1 MQTLNFITVCPV
13 STLPLDEIC
22 LTFLHA
28 DYSPN
33 QDGLTTLLKDSK
45 PDEDVSE
52 WLKSCKRWGATEGI
66 DKITSEHAVD
76 VVVCCSDS
84 YFAGV
89 SVAAGE

>member
-1 MQTLNFITVCPV
+1 MVCLI
-13 STLPLDEIC
+13 STLPLDEPC

-33 QDGLTTLLKDSK
+33 QDILTTLLNDSK
-45 PDEDVSE
+45 SDEDVSE
-52 WLKSCKRWGATEGI
+52 WLEHCKRWGATEGI

-89 SVAAGE
+89 SVAARE